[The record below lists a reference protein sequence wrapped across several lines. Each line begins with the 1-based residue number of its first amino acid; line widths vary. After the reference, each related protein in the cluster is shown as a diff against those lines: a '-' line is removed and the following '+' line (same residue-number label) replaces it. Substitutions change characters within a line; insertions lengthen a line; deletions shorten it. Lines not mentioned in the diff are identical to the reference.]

1 MKLERKQRQLIVLV
15 IGLVI
20 IVFGLLQI
28 IFKFDIN
35 RKIVDD
41 VTTVLFI
48 GAAALL
54 FTGRKKKD
62 APEPEIKKIENA
74 DEPEEKNINEENKMD

>member
-1 MKLERKQRQLIVLV
+1 MKLERKQRQLIVLI

-28 IFKFDIN
+28 IFKFNIN

-62 APEPEIKKIENA
+62 AAEPEIKQI
-74 DEPEEKNINEENKMD
+74 DEISQPEDNTNNEENKPE